1 VTETRGRA
9 GWTTQR
15 APGLGPRLVHLNL
28 EPEPRKQ
35 DWFLMCLKGG
45 RSQLLTACGD
55 TLLLLSSKVRV
66 GVGVRVRV
74 RTQGDKGIPLAPP
87 HRIAGHLRG
96 CREPHRRGDTS
107 PLRACLTPLPTASPL
122 VSLVRATRAP
132 QWGPRIGVPHLG
144 GGALKSP
151 GPTRCGLQNQRATVA
166 ESALLAARHGA

>member
-1 VTETRGRA
+1 VDNTA
-9 GWTTQR
+9 C
-15 APGLGPRLVHLNL
+15 PGLGPRLVHLNL